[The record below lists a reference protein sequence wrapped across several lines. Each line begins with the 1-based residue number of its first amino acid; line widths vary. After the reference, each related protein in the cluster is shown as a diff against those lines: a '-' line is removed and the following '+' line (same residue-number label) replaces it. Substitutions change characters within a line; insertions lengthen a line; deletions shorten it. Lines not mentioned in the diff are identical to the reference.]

1 MLEGFRAARRVARS
15 AAGPQA
21 WGTGKVATN
30 HDLEHEKIYGRIN
43 KLESKIDETNGY
55 LRGVVESNEK
65 LIKLFSKALYI
76 LAGIT
81 LLSLAA
87 LVYGAIGKDGLFSVR
102 QILPD
107 KMVAIP
113 MQNDFDKWRRAVKV

>member
-1 MLEGFRAARRVARS
+1 MASSTMGA
-15 AAGPQA
+15 
-21 WGTGKVATN
+21 TKVAAN
-30 HDLEHEKIYGRIN
+30 HEIEHEKIYQRIN
-43 KLESKIDETNGY
+43 KLESKIDDTNGY

-65 LIKLFSKALYI
+65 LIKLFTKALYI

-81 LLSLAA
+81 LLSLGA

-113 MQNDFDKWRRAVKV
+113 AQNDFDKQRRPSRI

>member
-1 MLEGFRAARRVARS
+1 MASSTMGA
-15 AAGPQA
+15 
-21 WGTGKVATN
+21 TKVAAN
-30 HDLEHEKIYGRIN
+30 HEIEHEKIYCRIN
-43 KLESKIDETNGY
+43 KLESKVDETNGY

-65 LIKLFSKALYI
+65 IVAVNSKLISLLEKRDTTMWRVVCI

-81 LLSLAA
+81 MLSLGA

-113 MQNDFDKWRRAVKV
+113 AQNDFDKQRRSSRI